1 MINNN
6 NFDIYAW
13 ACDLEDYRGEG
24 ILGRNFLKH
33 LSQVKKNKS
42 IFVET
47 PESNYYIK
55 NSKIKKL
62 KKKKIKNLNFNFFFN
77 YINPLIGILKLRLT
91 NKKKEKCY
99 VNFLPLWNFI
109 IFYFLPKNTIL
120 GPITGSVYYSKV
132 KNFNEFLRKY
142 LIPIFY
148 RISAIVSRRKNF
160 KLLFTTELLKKYT
173 NKIAKKKKYFYY
185 NLINFENQKD
195 RIIVKKN
202 IDFLFYYR
210 KYSAHDSTSQINII
224 KKLSERN
231 FKIVVIGNKLNIPNV
246 KNRGIIPR
254 ESVFKILKKTKY
266 SINEAT
272 NFYSIFL
279 LDCVAC
285 GVKIFY
291 DKKSHKKNFLLPKK
305 YFFKID
311 FNESKKSSNII
322 IKNIMKYKTV
332 ENFKF
337 NKKIFLKFYKN
348 YFI

>member
-1 MINNN
+1 MKNN

-24 ILGRNFLKH
+24 ILGRNFLKN
-33 LSQVKKNKS
+33 LSKVKKNKS

-47 PESNYYIK
+47 PESNYHIK
-55 NSKIKKL
+55 NGKFKKT
-62 KKKKIKNLNFNFFFN
+62 KKKKIKNLNLNFYYN
-77 YINPLIGILKLRLT
+77 YISPLIGILKIILFY
-91 NKKKEKCY
+91 KKKEKCF

-109 IFYFLPKNTIL
+109 IFYFLPRNTIL
-120 GPITGSVYYSKV
+120 GPITGSVYYSNV

-148 RISAIVSRRKNF
+148 KISIIICLRKNF
-160 KLLFTTELLKKYT
+160 KLLFSTELLKKYT
-173 NKIAKKKKYFYY
+173 KKIGKKKKYFNY

-195 RIIVKKN
+195 RIAQRKD

-210 KYSAHDSTSQINII
+210 KYSAHDSSSQVNII
-224 KKLSERN
+224 KNLSERN
-231 FKIVVIGNKLNIPNV
+231 FKIVVIGNRLNFPNV
-246 KNRGIIPR
+246 KNKGIISR
-254 ESVFKILKKTKY
+254 KSVFKILKKTKF

-279 LDCVAC
+279 LDCVAS

-291 DKKSHKKNFLLPKK
+291 NKKSHNKNFLLPKK
-305 YFFKID
+305 YFLKID
-311 FNESKKSSNII
+311 FSESKKSSNII
-322 IKNIMKYKTV
+322 SKNIINYKIIKK
-332 ENFKF
+332 FKF

-348 YFI
+348 YFT